1 MPKMKTKEQKTE
13 RRWVKLVWLFT
24 LCIMMIAVGPACGA
38 TTYKLV
44 RVASVSE
51 GNNYVFEQDGY
62 VMKNTINSYA
72 LTTTKSYKKTG
83 LSGTESYVWTLESA
97 TGGFYMK
104 NASLSS
110 EQYLHVKKDNPQYL
124 LLDSKSYN
132 NKTGIWSFTYQ
143 EDGTFHIKS
152 PNFENRI
159 LAFTNE
165 HYYKAYAYSNL
176 STTQHSIVAYQLV
189 EDPQVTVSSS
199 GFATYCCQYPLD
211 LDALDSNVRAY
222 TVKEI
227 SGTTVLFKRITG
239 TIASGVPFI
248 LYGTPNITCTLPL
261 TTNSEN
267 HPEPNLLI
275 GTLTPTFMPQ
285 QYAGY
290 TYFAL
295 SATYGDFRKL
305 KAEGMTVP
313 ANKAILPVPNSL
325 IAEMSEARMAIT
337 FDDET
342 TGISSMDNG
351 QSSMDNTVYDLQ
363 GRRVD
368 ASLHHQ
374 PGIYLVR
381 GKKIFVNK

>member
-13 RRWVKLVWLFT
+13 RCWVKLVWLFT
-24 LCIMMIAVGPACGA
+24 LCIMMIAAGPTCA

-44 RVASVSE
+44 RVASVSA
-51 GNNYVFEQDGY
+51 GNKYVFEQDGY
-62 VMKNTINSYA
+62 VMKNTISSNA
-72 LTTTKSYKKTG
+72 LTTTKSYNTTG
-83 LSGTESYVWTLESA
+83 LSGTESYVWTLES
-97 TGGFYMK
+97 TSGGFYMK

-110 EQYLHVKKDNPQYL
+110 NQYLNGKDSATDL
-124 LLDSKSYN
+124 LFN
-132 NKTGIWSFTYQ
+132 NRSNSNKYGIWSFTYQ
-143 EDGTFHIKS
+143 DDGTFLIQ
-152 PNFENRI
+152 NVNNNNRV
-159 LAFTNE
+159 LGFTNE

-176 STTQHSIVAYQLV
+176 STTQHYIVAYQLV
-189 EDPQVTVSSS
+189 EDPQISVSSS

-211 LDALDSNVRAY
+211 LDGLESNVRAY

-248 LYGTPNITCTLPL
+248 LYGTPDITCTLPL

-275 GTLTPTFMPQ
+275 GTLMPTFKPQ
-285 QYAGY
+285 QDAGY

-325 IAEMSEARMAIT
+325 MTEISSSRIAIAFS
-337 FDDET
+337 DET
-342 TGISSMDNG
+342 TGIPSMHNAPCTMHHVPYNLNG
-351 QSSMDNTVYDLQ
+351 QRLK
-363 GRRVD
+363 
-368 ASLHHQ
+368 Q
-374 PGIYLVR
+374 PQKGTPYIVNR
-381 GKKIFVNK
+381 KKHIAR